1 MVFRSITLFARK
13 KGPDEYWRKRK
24 IFKLSAHFGARR
36 RNCYSLA
43 IRAVHR
49 SLMFATLGRRL
60 KRQQIS
66 LLWDQR
72 LDAACQEHG
81 ISSKIMLE
89 GLSRNDIL
97 LNRKVL
103 VDMAIYEPRTFK
115 SLAKI
120 AWARAKVD
128 GLNSVRNLD
137 VPTGVLMRGMIK

>member
-1 MVFRSITLFARK
+1 
-13 KGPDEYWRKRK
+13 
-24 IFKLSAHFGARR
+24 
-36 RNCYSLA
+36 
-43 IRAVHR
+43 
-49 SLMFATLGRRL
+49 MFATLGRRL

-89 GLSRNDIL
+89 GLARTDIL

-128 GLNSVRNLD
+128 GLNSVRDLD
-137 VPTGVLMRGMIK
+137 IPTGVLMRGMIK